1 MNHSATRSGTVSVAR
16 VGARLRELGP
26 IATLLFLGGAYYV
39 DRLMRWLAYD
49 DEGGYL
55 YAAWR
60 ISLGELP
67 YRDFLTP
74 QLPAF
79 LYPGALI
86 LALTG
91 NSVLAARL
99 AMTLLVLATTLLTYL
114 TVRRLWGVRPAL
126 LATLLML
133 VQSESFWAARFFRPE
148 APMLFWAALGV
159 YLFVRAYAQR
169 RRRQLPL
176 LVLGERA
183 GGKGPPAPPN
193 RGKGLPPKTVVSHSE
208 SRSLA
213 ALGTTEADRAPS
225 PHAPSPGT
233 RGEGGGEGS
242 PAPSARGEGLLLA
255 LSGAAM
261 GLAMAS
267 KLFGALPLAGIGL
280 FLLAEFLAT
289 RDWRDT
295 VCTGLTVGLPFV
307 AVVAVI
313 FGAFVALT
321 PETLGAVLG
330 HHLRQGQGMPVL
342 QVVAKALGLYWDY
355 VRHQPVYVALGLGG
369 AILSLRRARGVA
381 RVYAWQ
387 LPTALV
393 FLLLTRDL
401 QARHLT
407 YLVPALA
414 ALGGLAVDRLWAAL
428 SERLPRRRGFAGVAV
443 VAAVLALALWPHV
456 AKNALVAS
464 WRDDTTPE
472 WVAYIQARTAP
483 DDVVVSDY
491 PGINF
496 YAQRRT
502 TRLAAGISE
511 GAASSG
517 QIMGSDLIA
526 EIEASGAPMVLF
538 NIAHGGHQFVSL
550 RDHPALREYLLQHYH
565 LSERRSYDTRLI
577 EVFGRQDFWPGAPLD
592 ENLGGRLR
600 LTGVQWLAPEAAPG
614 EDLRLNLRWTALAPM
629 DVDYG
634 VTLRLMDDQGHAWGL
649 GHKLLMDI
657 QDKSLWIE
665 GLEYAD
671 LRPTSEWPV
680 GEATIAAF
688 ELPVDPGTPPGEY
701 QVIVRVHPQGAWDGL
716 PVLGV
721 HGAPQGY
728 DIAIGRARVLP
739 AALPVDTAR
748 LTMDERHS
756 VDAAPGL
763 TLLGHSSL
771 PGEVRP
777 GDAIALSAC
786 WQAQEAALPP
796 YGVRLTLE
804 GDERVWGELR
814 AALSQ
819 DDYPTPRWREGEALC
834 GRYDLIVDAETPN
847 GPYTVQVAVVDVAGV
862 PVAPPHAVGVLQVAG
877 RQRLYNPPVMAH
889 PVGARLG
896 GAASLLGYDLAPDT
910 LRPGETLD
918 LTLYW
923 RAEARM
929 GTPYKVFTHI
939 IDGADRVWGQEDG
952 EPMGG
957 AYPTTGWL
965 PGEIVIDGYQI
976 QLDAD
981 APEGEYHVE
990 VGMYDPATLV
1000 RLPAAGPDG
1009 APLAHDRILFG
1020 PVHVVR

>member
-1 MNHSATRSGTVSVAR
+1 MSRTATESRTLPRAR
-16 VGARLRELGP
+16 AGARLRELVP
-26 IATLLFLGGAYYV
+26 IITLLLLGGAYYA
-39 DRLMRWLAYD
+39 DRLLRWLAYD

-126 LATLLML
+126 LATLLLL
-133 VQSESFWAARFFRPE
+133 VQSESYWAARFFRPE

-159 YLFVRAYAQR
+159 YLFVRSYSGR
-169 RRRQLPL
+169 RRLLPPL
-176 LVLGERA
+176 PVLGERV
-183 GGKGPPAPPN
+183 
-193 RGKGLPPKTVVSHSE
+193 R
-208 SRSLA
+208 
-213 ALGTTEADRAPS
+213 
-225 PHAPSPGT
+225 
-233 RGEGGGEGS
+233 GEGS
-242 PAPSARGEGLLLA
+242 PAPSVRGEGLLLA
-255 LSGAAM
+255 LSGAAL
-261 GLAMAS
+261 GLAMMS
-267 KLFGALPLAGIGL
+267 KLFGALPLAGVGL
-280 FLLAEFLAT
+280 FLLAEFLTT
-289 RDWRDT
+289 RDWRDAARI
-295 VCTGLTVGLPFV
+295 GLTVGLPFV
-307 AVVAVI
+307 AIVAVI
-313 FGAFVALT
+313 LGTFVALT

-330 HHLRQGQGMPVL
+330 HHLRQGQGMPAT
-342 QVVAKALGLYWDY
+342 QVIAKALGLYWDY
-355 VRHQPVYVALGLGG
+355 VRHQPAYVALGLGG
-369 AILSLRRARGVA
+369 ALLTLRGERGVA

-387 LPTALV
+387 LPTALA
-393 FLLLTRDL
+393 FLVLTRDL

-414 ALGGLAVDRLWAAL
+414 ALGGLAADRLWAAL
-428 SERLPRRRGFAGVAV
+428 AARLPRRWSSVAATAATAAV
-443 VAAVLALALWPHV
+443 VALALWPHV

-517 QIMGSDLIA
+517 QIMGSDIIA
-526 EIEASGAPMVLF
+526 EIEASRAPIVLF
-538 NIAHGGHQFVSL
+538 NIAHGGHQFVNL
-550 RDHPALREYLLQHYH
+550 RDHPALREYLLQHYY
-565 LSERRSYDTRLI
+565 LSERRRYDTRLM
-577 EVFGRQDFWPGAPLD
+577 EVYSRVDQWPGVPLD
-592 ENLGGRLR
+592 ENLGGKLR

-614 EDLRLNLRWTALAPM
+614 QDLRVNLRWTVLAAM
-629 DVDYG
+629 EADYG
-634 VTLRLMDDQGHAWGL
+634 VTLRLMDEQGQVWGL

-657 QDKSLWIE
+657 QDKSYWVE

-701 QVIVRVHPQGAWDGL
+701 QVVLRVHPQGAWDGL
-716 PVLGV
+716 PVLDP
-721 HGAPQGY
+721 HGAPRGFEV
-728 DIAIGRARVLP
+728 AIGRARILT
-739 AALPVDTAR
+739 AALPIDLAR
-748 LTMDERHS
+748 LPMDERLD

-763 TLLGHSSL
+763 ALLGHSRL
-771 PGEVRP
+771 PAEVRP

-786 WQAQEAALPP
+786 WQARKALPAP
-796 YGVRLTLE
+796 YSVLLTLE
-804 GDERVWGELR
+804 GADRAWGALHT
-814 AALSQ
+814 ALSRA
-819 DDYPTPRWREGEALC
+819 DYPTTRWRVGEALC
-834 GRYDLIVDAETPN
+834 GRYDLIVDAEAPN
-847 GPYTVQVAVVDVAGV
+847 GPYTVRATVVDARGT
-862 PVAPPHAVGVLQVAG
+862 PVAAPHSLGTIAVAG
-877 RQRLYNPPVMAH
+877 RQRLYAPPAIAH
-889 PVGARLG
+889 AVGTRLG
-896 GAASLLGYDLAPDT
+896 SAVTLLGYDITPDT
-910 LRPGETLD
+910 LRPGDTLE

-923 RAEARM
+923 RAETRM
-929 GTPYKVFTHI
+929 GTPYKVFTHV
-939 IDGADRVWGQEDG
+939 IDGADRVWGQQDN

-957 AYPTTGWL
+957 TYPTTGWL
-965 PGEIVIDGYQI
+965 PGEVVVDGYRI

-981 APEGEYHVE
+981 APTGDYHLE
-990 VGMYDPATLV
+990 AGMYDPTTLV
-1000 RLPAAGPDG
+1000 RLPAVDADG
-1009 APLAHDRILFG
+1009 TRLDHDRILLG
-1020 PVHVVR
+1020 AVRVLP